1 MTIRDSLTRAELGA
15 FGEQLAAEHLAAAG
29 LRILAR
35 NWRCRYGE
43 LDIVAADEASRT
55 AVFVEVKT
63 RSGDGFGGVAEA
75 VTADKVRRLRRLASL
90 WLAGQDARWSGVR
103 IDVVG
108 VRVGR
113 SRTPELTHVVGVG

>member
-15 FGEQLAAEHLAAAG
+15 FGEQVAAEHLGAAG
-29 LRILAR
+29 LRILTR

-43 LDIVAADEASRT
+43 LDIVAADDALRT
-55 AVFVEVKT
+55 VVFVEVKT

-75 VTADKVRRLRRLASL
+75 VTPDKVRRLRRLASL
-90 WLAGQDARWSGVR
+90 WLAGQDVRWAGIR
-103 IDVVG
+103 IDVIG

-113 SRTPELTHVVGVG
+113 TRTPELTHVVGVG